1 MVVLLRGQRT
11 PGYTLGMKTAISI
24 PDKIFQDAERLAERL
39 KKSRSQMYSEAVAE
53 YVIRHEPD
61 SVTEQINA
69 VCDEV
74 DTRPDPFLAAA
85 AHRVL
90 ERTEW

>member
-1 MVVLLRGQRT
+1 
-11 PGYTLGMKTAISI
+11 MKTAISI
-24 PDKIFQDAERLAERL
+24 PDKVFQDAERLAERL

-61 SVTEQINA
+61 SITEQINA
-69 VCDEV
+69 VCAEI
-74 DTRPDPFLAAA
+74 DTRPDPFVAAA
-85 AHRVL
+85 ARRVL

>member
-1 MVVLLRGQRT
+1 
-11 PGYTLGMKTAISI
+11 MKTAISI
-24 PDKIFQDAERLAERL
+24 PDRVFRDAERLAGRL

-61 SVTEQINA
+61 SITEQINA

-85 AHRVL
+85 ARRVL

>member
-1 MVVLLRGQRT
+1 MLAVQEVQ
-11 PGYTLGMKTAISI
+11 GYTLSMKTAISI
-24 PDKIFQDAERLAERL
+24 PDRIFQDAERLAERL

-61 SVTEQINA
+61 SITEQINA
-69 VCDEV
+69 VCAEV
-74 DTRPDPFLAAA
+74 DTRPDPFVTAAA
-85 AHRVL
+85 RRVL

>member
-1 MVVLLRGQRT
+1 MTV
-11 PGYTLGMKTAISI
+11 KTEISI
-24 PDKIFQDAERLAERL
+24 PDNLFRDAERLAERL
-39 KKSRSQMYSEAVAE
+39 HKSRSQIYSEALAE
-53 YVIRHEPD
+53 YMARHDAD

-74 DTRPDPFLAAA
+74 DTRPDAFVAAA
-85 AHRVL
+85 ARRIL